1 MKQHWSSLKS
11 LCSLLFE
18 IVKDYDPDGVDFY
31 FTVSQTQKRNFT
43 NRRQLEAFLA
53 RKEPQSGPCNMS
65 NRLGLIL
72 QAYQDRLR
80 HRDRFTSVFHRKVRP
95 ISIYILTDGQWELG
109 PDPSNVIRNLVDQM
123 GNLMIT
129 KEQVGLQFIRW
140 GNDPEVQKRLERL
153 DSGLGTRL

>member
-1 MKQHWSSLKS
+1 MKQHWSSLKA

-18 IVKDYDPDGVDFY
+18 IVKNYDPDGVDFY
-31 FTVSQTQKRNFT
+31 FTVSQTQKKNFKI
-43 NRRQLEAFLA
+43 RRSLEAFLA
-53 RKEPQSGPCNMS
+53 RKEPQPGPCDMS

-80 HRDRFTSVFHRKVRP
+80 HRDRFTSVFSRKVRP
-95 ISIYILTDGQWELG
+95 ISIYILTDVQWELG
-109 PDPSNVIRNLVDQM
+109 PDPSNVIKNLVDQM

-129 KEQVGLQFIRW
+129 KEQVGLQFISW
-140 GNDPEVQKRLERL
+140 GDDPEVQKRLERL